1 MKVKSIEYAGKADVY
16 NMEVEDTHNF
26 VVNGGTVVHNCY
38 DEWRYVC
45 MARPIAP
52 RQSYVEKRLD
62 LANTEDPLNMIRDSY
77 EPKVVK
83 SYDKVF
89 L

>member
-1 MKVKSIEYAGKADVY
+1 MEEGRKAMKVKAIEYAGKADVY

-52 RQSYVEKRLD
+52 RI
-62 LANTEDPLNMIRDSY
+62 NTKKKEPDWKNMDDPLNMLAEKYGR
-77 EPKVVK
+77 K
-83 SYDKVF
+83 
-89 L
+89 

>member
-1 MKVKSIEYAGKADVY
+1 MKVKAIEYAGKADVY

-52 RQSYVEKRLD
+52 RENHLKQRID

-77 EPKVVK
+77 EPKVIK

>member
-1 MKVKSIEYAGKADVY
+1 MKVKAIEYAGKADVY

-52 RQSYVEKRLD
+52 RVNIKKDKVDWRNMD
-62 LANTEDPLNMIRDSY
+62 DPLNML
-77 EPKVVK
+77 K
-83 SYDKVF
+83 DKYSKTR
-89 L
+89 

>member
-1 MKVKSIEYAGKADVY
+1 MKVKAIEYAGKADVY

-26 VVNGGTVVHNCY
+26 VVNGGAVVHNCD

-52 RQSYVEKRLD
+52 RKSHLKEHID
-62 LANTEDPLNMIRDSY
+62 IANTEDPLNMIRDSY

>member
-26 VVNGGTVVHNCY
+26 VVNGGAVVHNCY

-52 RQSYVEKRLD
+52 RKSHVEKRID